1 MSLIISNLATL
12 KQITI
17 LQRLEYSGRGKYS
30 IDRLTVSE
38 AAELIT
44 ELFEEERLMKREL
57 EGEKY
62 DEFDR
67 ER

>member
-1 MSLIISNLATL
+1 MSLKISNLATA
-12 KQITI
+12 KQVAI
-17 LQRLEYSGRGKYS
+17 LQRLEYSGTGKYA
-30 IDRLTVSE
+30 IDRLTIAE

-44 ELFEEERLMKREL
+44 ELFEEERLTKREL